1 MPRGPPVTEMEILRR
16 RRELV
21 VLSAQLQRATL
32 VRRLDHVQ
40 QHPIHAA
47 LRFATAAVSVPIL
60 FKVGSIIAGR
70 VAAKKRRM
78 SSTDKRR
85 FSVLALLPLLRY
97 VPAIKAVLPKLRSFH
112 RHNFQGD

>member
-1 MPRGPPVTEMEILRR
+1 MEVLRQ

-21 VLSAQLQRATL
+21 MLSAELQRTTL

-47 LRFATAAVSVPIL
+47 LRFAAGVASLPIV
-60 FKVGSIIAGR
+60 FKVGSIVANR
-70 VAAKKRRM
+70 VAKKKRRM
-78 SSTDKRR
+78 STTEKRR

-97 VPAIKAVLPKLRSFH
+97 VPALTAALPKLRSFN
-112 RHNFQGD
+112 RRK